1 MNQMRVTD
9 KGGKEREKMKVRDK
23 GVEVIEKV

>member
-9 KGGKEREKMKVRDK
+9 KGGKKREKMKVREK

>member
-9 KGGKEREKMKVRDK
+9 KDGKKREKMKVRDK
-23 GVEVIEKV
+23 RVEVIEKV